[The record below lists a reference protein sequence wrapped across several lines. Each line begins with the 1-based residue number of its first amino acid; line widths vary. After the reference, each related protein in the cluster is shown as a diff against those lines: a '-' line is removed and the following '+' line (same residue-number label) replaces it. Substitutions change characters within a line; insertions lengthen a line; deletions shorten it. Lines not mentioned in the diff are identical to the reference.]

1 VSGEDADVRTG
12 RRTFRAKA
20 AAAMLLLAAL
30 ASACVG
36 VDRAP
41 ADLLPDASAAEAST
55 PLGGEAL
62 VQRKHEMRRAH
73 ADMIHFHQTLQSLH
87 HRGDKNGLVLFS
99 QFLEAYLVVH
109 VDPLLAGEWQ
119 SRHPELTALDANLRF
134 AKAELLIQLRLP
146 RRAQEVMDQIEQRF
160 HGRADMLVDYPF
172 GHQRPLGEGLEML
185 RERKW
190 SG

>member
-1 VSGEDADVRTG
+1 VRTG
-12 RRTFRAKA
+12 RGIVRLLGA
-20 AAAMLLLAAL
+20 AAAIACAAL
-30 ASACVG
+30 ISACVG

-62 VQRKHEMRRAH
+62 IQRKQEMRRAH
-73 ADMIHFHQTLQSLH
+73 ADMIHFHKTLDSLH
-87 HRGDKNGLVLFS
+87 HREDKNGLVLFS
-99 QFLEAYLVVH
+99 QFLEAYLAVH

-146 RRAQEVMDQIEQRF
+146 RRAQEVMDQIEERF

-185 RERKW
+185 RDRKW

>member
-1 VSGEDADVRTG
+1 MRTVRL
-12 RRTFRAKA
+12 RPRAIGVA
-20 AAAMLLLAAL
+20 TALALGAL

-41 ADLLPDASAAEAST
+41 GDLLPEASAAEASQ

-73 ADMIHFHQTLQSLH
+73 ADMIHFHETLQSLH
-87 HRGDKNGLVLFS
+87 HRKDKNGLVLFS

-160 HGRADMLVDYPF
+160 QGRADMLVDYPF

-190 SG
+190 NG

>member
-1 VSGEDADVRTG
+1 VNGGDTDVRTA
-12 RRTFRAKA
+12 RLLPRAIGVA
-20 AAAMLLLAAL
+20 TALALGAL

-41 ADLLPDASAAEAST
+41 GDLLPEASAAEASQ

-73 ADMIHFHQTLQSLH
+73 ADMIHFHKTLQSLH
-87 HRGDKNGLVLFS
+87 HREDKNGLVLFS

-160 HGRADMLVDYPF
+160 QGRADMLVDYPF

-190 SG
+190 KG